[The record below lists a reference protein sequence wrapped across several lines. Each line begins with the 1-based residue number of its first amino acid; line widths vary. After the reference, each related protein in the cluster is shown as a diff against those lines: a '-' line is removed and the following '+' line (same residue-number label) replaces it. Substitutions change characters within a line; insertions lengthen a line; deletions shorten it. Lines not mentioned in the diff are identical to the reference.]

1 MRASF
6 ILSEIGIGLRR
17 NLTMTVAVIVTT
29 AVSLAF
35 FGFGLLFNRQ
45 VEEMKDFWY
54 DKVEVS
60 VFLCGQD
67 SDAPSCAAGEV
78 SQAQRDQI
86 QGDLQAMPE
95 VSNVFY
101 ESKQQ
106 AYTRF
111 KEQFKESAIAD
122 NVTADQMPESFR
134 VKLKDPEEFPIVA
147 TAFAGRDG
155 VEQVQDQKALL
166 EKFFRVLNYLKAGAW
181 GLALIMIVVAVLLI
195 SNTIRVAAFSRRR
208 ETGIMKLVG
217 ASSFSIQLPFLL
229 EGRHRR
235 ADRGADG
242 QRRDRA
248 VPEPG
253 GRARCA
259 PRVPVHRLRRL
270 AGLLVHRALDN
281 PCRCGAGRHGEFPD
295 LAQVPPGLGHAGSD
309 NPGHR
314 PGGGQR
320 KRQKA
325 RFATRISSGVPIG
338 KGKAGSPGTTVDLE
352 EVPAACVSAP
362 H

>member
-17 NLTMTVAVIVTT
+17 NLTMTIAVIVTT

-45 VEEMKDFWY
+45 VDTMKDFWY

-86 QGDLQAMPE
+86 QSDLQNTAE
-95 VSNVFY
+95 VDNVFY
-101 ESKQQ
+101 ESKQE

-111 KEQFKESAIAD
+111 KEQFKDSAIAD

-134 VKLKDPEEFPIVA
+134 VKLKDPQQFPIVA

-229 EGRHRR
+229 EG
-235 ADRGADG
+235 AI
-242 QRRDRA
+242 
-248 VPEPG
+248 
-253 GRARCA
+253 
-259 PRVPVHRLRRL
+259 
-270 AGLLVHRALDN
+270 AGLIGASMATGAIALFQSQVVERVARPAFPFTRFVGWADVWATVPWMILVGVAL
-281 PCRCGAGRHGEFPD
+281 AA
-295 LAQVPPGLGHAGSD
+295 LASFLTL
-309 NPGHR
+309 
-314 PGGGQR
+314 R
-320 KRQKA
+320 KYLR
-325 RFATRISSGVPIG
+325 V
-338 KGKAGSPGTTVDLE
+338 
-352 EVPAACVSAP
+352 
-362 H
+362 

>member
-86 QGDLQAMPE
+86 QNDLQSMPE
-95 VSNVFY
+95 VANVFY

-134 VKLKDPEEFPIVA
+134 VKLKDPEKFPIVA

-229 EGRHRR
+229 EG
-235 ADRGADG
+235 AI
-242 QRRDRA
+242 
-248 VPEPG
+248 
-253 GRARCA
+253 
-259 PRVPVHRLRRL
+259 
-270 AGLLVHRALDN
+270 AGLIGALMAS
-281 PCRCGAGRHGEFPD
+281 GAIALFQSQVVERVARPAFPFTD
-295 LAQVPPGLGHAGSD
+295 FVDWGDFWYTVRWVIPLGVALAAFASFLTL
-309 NPGHR
+309 
-314 PGGGQR
+314 R
-320 KRQKA
+320 KYLR
-325 RFATRISSGVPIG
+325 V
-338 KGKAGSPGTTVDLE
+338 
-352 EVPAACVSAP
+352 
-362 H
+362 

>member
-6 ILSEIGIGLRR
+6 IASEIGIGLRR

-86 QGDLQAMPE
+86 QGDLRGMPE
-95 VSNVFY
+95 VANVFY

-134 VKLKDPEEFPIVA
+134 VKLKDPEKFPIVA

-229 EGRHRR
+229 EGAIAGLIGALMASGAIALFQSQVVERVARPAFPFTDFVGW
-235 ADRGADG
+235 ADFWYTVRYI
-242 QRRDRA
+242 
-248 VPEPG
+248 
-253 GRARCA
+253 
-259 PRVPVHRLRRL
+259 VPVGVALAALASFLTLRKYLR
-270 AGLLVHRALDN
+270 V
-281 PCRCGAGRHGEFPD
+281 
-295 LAQVPPGLGHAGSD
+295 
-309 NPGHR
+309 
-314 PGGGQR
+314 
-320 KRQKA
+320 
-325 RFATRISSGVPIG
+325 
-338 KGKAGSPGTTVDLE
+338 
-352 EVPAACVSAP
+352 
-362 H
+362 

>member
-95 VSNVFY
+95 VANVFY

-111 KEQFKESAIAD
+111 KDQFKESAIAD

-134 VKLKDPEEFPIVA
+134 VKLKDPEKFPIVA

-229 EGRHRR
+229 EG
-235 ADRGADG
+235 AI
-242 QRRDRA
+242 
-248 VPEPG
+248 
-253 GRARCA
+253 
-259 PRVPVHRLRRL
+259 
-270 AGLLVHRALDN
+270 AGLIGALMAS
-281 PCRCGAGRHGEFPD
+281 GAIALFQSQVVERVARPAFPFTD
-295 LAQVPPGLGHAGSD
+295 FVGWADFWYTVRYIIPVGVTLAALASFLTL
-309 NPGHR
+309 
-314 PGGGQR
+314 R
-320 KRQKA
+320 KYLR
-325 RFATRISSGVPIG
+325 V
-338 KGKAGSPGTTVDLE
+338 
-352 EVPAACVSAP
+352 
-362 H
+362 